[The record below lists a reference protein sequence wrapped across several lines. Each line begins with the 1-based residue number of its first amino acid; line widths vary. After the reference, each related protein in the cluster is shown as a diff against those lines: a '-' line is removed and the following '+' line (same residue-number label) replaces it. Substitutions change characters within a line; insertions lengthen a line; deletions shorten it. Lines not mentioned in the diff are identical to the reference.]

1 MNPDPAGH
9 RLFLALFVPEALHP
23 ALGRQIKSW
32 VANFGAGLRAVPERN
47 LHITLAFLGEVPE
60 ENRAPLVALV
70 REICA
75 TTAPLSLRV
84 AGCGAF
90 PDARRP
96 QTLWAGVHG
105 ELDVLA
111 GLAGRL
117 RAACEPLAPN
127 LAPNPFTPHLTLARP
142 SRTIAKPPIE
152 LRPGIPV
159 FGAWKVESAVLAQ
172 SYLGGGPPRYEE
184 RERFALGGQRP
195 PAKPPQA

>member
-1 MNPDPAGH
+1 MKSGASGH

-23 ALGRQIKSW
+23 ALGRQAKAW
-32 VANFGAGLRAVPERN
+32 LTNFGAGLRAVPERN
-47 LHITLAFLGEVPE
+47 LHLTLAFLGDLPE
-60 ENRAPLVALV
+60 ESHAPLVAAV

-75 TTAPLSLRV
+75 TTPPLSLRL

-105 ELDVLA
+105 DLEPLS
-111 GLAGRL
+111 GLARRL
-117 RAACEPLAPN
+117 RAACEPLAPK

-159 FGAWKVESAVLAQ
+159 FGGWKAEAVVLAQ

-184 RERFALGGQRP
+184 RDRFALGKGP
-195 PAKPPQA
+195 PAKSPQS